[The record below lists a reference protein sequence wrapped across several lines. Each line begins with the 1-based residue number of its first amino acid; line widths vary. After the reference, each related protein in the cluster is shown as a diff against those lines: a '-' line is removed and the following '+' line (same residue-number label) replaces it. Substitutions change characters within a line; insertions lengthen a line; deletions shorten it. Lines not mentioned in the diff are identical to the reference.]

1 MKVVIN
7 SQYGG
12 FNLSK
17 IAIEEYLKLKGEQAY
32 FYDINSRGKEV
43 YYKKSL
49 KNTNSDIFFMT
60 FTKDFGPEIKIN
72 DISEEDYKKYSF
84 NSKDIKRIDKDLIKV
99 IEELGEKANTKVST
113 LKIVDIPDD
122 IKWTIEEYDGNEWI
136 AEEHRIWS

>member
-17 IAIEEYLKLKGEQAY
+17 IAIEKYLKLKGEQAY

-113 LKIVDIPDD
+113 LKIVDIPDGV
-122 IKWTIEEYDGNEWI
+122 KWTIEEYDGNEWI
-136 AEEHRIWS
+136 AEEHRTWS